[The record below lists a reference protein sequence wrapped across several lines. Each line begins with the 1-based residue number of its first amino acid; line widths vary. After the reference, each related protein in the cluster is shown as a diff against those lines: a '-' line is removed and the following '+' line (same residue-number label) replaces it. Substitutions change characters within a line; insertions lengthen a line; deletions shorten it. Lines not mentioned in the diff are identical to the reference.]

1 MLFHDRF
8 LDDLELLPDHKIRTG
23 VWTTDEHDR
32 FLQALQLFPTGP
44 WRCVA
49 AFVGTRSVRQVQ
61 THAQRYQEKMQRHAR
76 GLKKA
81 RRTWTRREHRLDAEV
96 MEVITAA
103 RNEAETT
110 SIAVPRLPE
119 KLSPLSSPESPERHT
134 HLDVT
139 PLVLDE
145 SDAADSKRMCVT
157 QESMLDEL
165 LQPLTDRYEG
175 QQDLPT
181 MEESIEFLYR
191 CLCDDATTVTV

>member
-1 MLFHDRF
+1 MLHGQF
-8 LDDLELLPDHKIRTG
+8 LDELEAVPDHKARTG

-103 RNEAETT
+103 RNEAEST

-119 KLSPLSSPESPERHT
+119 KSPSSSPECLERAQ
-134 HLDVT
+134 VQVP
-139 PLVLDE
+139 PLLLDE
-145 SDAADSKRMCVT
+145 SFTATKPAPFT
-157 QESMLDEL
+157 QSSMLEEL
-165 LQPLTDRYEG
+165 LQPLSDRYDG
-175 QQDLPT
+175 PYDLPS
-181 MEESIEFLYR
+181 MEESIEFLYHF
-191 CLCDDATTVTV
+191 LCE